1 MGRWG
6 LTLTPE
12 DTPVTPSN
20 SSLKPQES
28 IHQPQHC
35 LQTMPCSHARK
46 RALQI
51 IPAAVDEL

>member
-1 MGRWG
+1 MLGADPDPRG
-6 LTLTPE
+6 H
-12 DTPVTPSN
+12 PSN
-20 SSLKPQES
+20 STTASLKPQES

-35 LQTMPCSHARK
+35 LQTMPCLQARK